1 MEWWHC
7 GPVVLAVILFL
18 LVGTVI
24 ERQIETAFQR
34 VVSRHLRP
42 MLATA
47 EADTTTERE
56 LVNHGLEH
64 PATPVPSQ
72 KSLQCTKSRSV
83 TNIPSPPIDMIG

>member
-34 VVSRHLRP
+34 CPVTFGRCWRQQKRTQPRSESWST
-42 MLATA
+42 TA
-47 EADTTTERE
+47 
-56 LVNHGLEH
+56 LSIQQH
-64 PATPVPSQ
+64 PCLP
-72 KSLQCTKSRSV
+72 KSLSSAPRA
-83 TNIPSPPIDMIG
+83 GA